1 MPGPSFAGRF
11 GKIGP
16 YPPKRNSIK
25 ETVRGI
31 RRTAGQPDSRTAGQE
46 SSGVRTSFRA
56 ETKSLSFSL
65 KWPCRALQS
74 TAGSCEPSR
83 NAPRMQ
89 QAAIRRTDSAR
100 SPDSCG
106 KLRAPGAHAAHR
118 THPTTCRR
126 SRIRHASP
134 GASRREG
141 KRAMTATTSSPVGRF
156 AFFRSFASDIPLPR
170 PTTRMARA
178 RRKASQNSRI

>member
-1 MPGPSFAGRF
+1 MPGPSFARRF

-25 ETVRGI
+25 ETVRCI
-31 RRTAGQPDSRTAGQE
+31 RRTAGQE

-65 KWPCRALQS
+65 KRPCRALQS

-118 THPTTCRR
+118 THPTICRR
-126 SRIRHASP
+126 SRIRHTSP
-134 GASRREG
+134 EASRREG
-141 KRAMTATTSSPVGRF
+141 KQAMTATTSSPVGRF

>member
-31 RRTAGQPDSRTAGQE
+31 RRTAGQE

-65 KWPCRALQS
+65 KRPCRALQS

-141 KRAMTATTSSPVGRF
+141 KRTMAAAPRLPPVGRF
-156 AFFRSFASDIPLPR
+156 AFFRSFAPDIPLPR

-178 RRKASQNSRI
+178 RRKRSQNPRI

>member
-11 GKIGP
+11 GKIGSH
-16 YPPKRNSIK
+16 PPEAEFHKRDRSLHP
-25 ETVRGI
+25 
-31 RRTAGQPDSRTAGQE
+31 PDSRTGI
-46 SSGVRTSFRA
+46 VRSTASFRA

-65 KWPCRALQS
+65 KRPCRALQS

-118 THPTTCRR
+118 THPTICRR
-126 SRIRHASP
+126 SRIRHTSP
-134 GASRREG
+134 EASRREG
-141 KRAMTATTSSPVGRF
+141 KQAMTATTSSPVGRF

>member
-31 RRTAGQPDSRTAGQE
+31 RRTAGQE

-65 KWPCRALQS
+65 KRPCRALQS

-106 KLRAPGAHAAHR
+106 KLPGAHAAHR
-118 THPTTCRR
+118 THPTICRR

-134 GASRREG
+134 EASRREG
-141 KRAMTATTSSPVGRF
+141 KQAMTATTSSPVGRF

-170 PTTRMARA
+170 PTTRIARA
-178 RRKASQNSRI
+178 RRKASQNPRI